1 MWCDG
6 LRRMTV
12 PAGAVVRARVGSSP
26 VQLVRVDDTPFSARL
41 VRKFNLPVRGWR
53 DGPR

>member
-1 MWCDG
+1 MRGQRGDDNC
-6 LRRMTV
+6 LRV
-12 PAGAVVRARVGSSP
+12 GAVVRARVGSSP